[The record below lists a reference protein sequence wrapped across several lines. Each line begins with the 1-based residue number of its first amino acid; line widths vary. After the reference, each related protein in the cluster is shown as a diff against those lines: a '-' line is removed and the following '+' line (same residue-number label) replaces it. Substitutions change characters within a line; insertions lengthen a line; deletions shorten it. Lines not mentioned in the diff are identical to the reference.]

1 MLGNYLIVAYLTI
14 VSVWPFTLPVIAL
27 AAWWFFRIGRQ
38 ITGAVMVAL
47 FVLVAVATWQFARYL

>member
-1 MLGNYLIVAYLTI
+1 MYRLA
-14 VSVWPFTLPVIAL
+14 FTLPVIAL